1 MVATITTYYDYHCA
15 IGLTWNITRDLKF
28 ECMFGSGSSLSTHT
42 LYSWNSE
49 NDSILNFHNVQYTV
63 PQFSSKPPSPQ
74 DSGWTSKL
82 PQHCGSKRLAFFRAS
97 APIACKNT
105 SEWMSIR
112 WFSVVP
118 LRPSNFFRS
127 LQKWYETRY
136 LHVKYAKNQIGFE
149 MFFGTDTS
157 PTKKQTETPP
167 IPQPETTCHPCGPP
181 WQKPGWKDRVTP
193 VTSRGHR
200 EITLGW
206 GQQPKRWSPNSVVQT
221 LSRTTQRK
229 LTTLIRLNL
238 TKVKVAVNGN
248 KLNKSLIFQI
258 SSSSA
263 NILSV
268 CLSSSNLGPLN
279 PLTCGN
285 WVPPNSDNFRVT
297 SLART
302 FQVFGH
308 SGAGST

>member
-1 MVATITTYYDYHCA
+1 MHVWQWLKLVNPYTLFLEFWKWFHPEFPQCTIYRA
-15 IGLTWNITRDLKF
+15 
-28 ECMFGSGSSLSTHT
+28 
-42 LYSWNSE
+42 
-49 NDSILNFHNVQYTV
+49 SILFQTA
-63 PQFSSKPPSPQ
+63 SPQ

-136 LHVKYAKNQIGFE
+136 LHAKYAKNQIGFE

-206 GQQPKRWSPNSVVQT
+206 GQQPKRWSPNSVLQT

-238 TKVKVAVNGN
+238 TKVKMAVNGN